1 MDLTYLCI
9 LWSGLQI
16 EANWWSEDDP
26 SYHYLARGPGDPGD
40 SEWVEAAYLH
50 KHAGLYYLFVNWYGC
65 CAGVD
70 STYEI
75 HVGRSQLIHG
85 PYLDKDGRDMKL
97 GGGEIIL
104 ITSMSVNSDYDLLQV
119 DPCY

>member
-1 MDLTYLCI
+1 MARIYLCI

-26 SYHYLARGPGDPGD
+26 SYHYLARGPDIAGEPGE

-50 KHAGLYYLFVNWYGC
+50 KNQGTYYLFVNWYGC

-75 HVGRSQLIHG
+75 HVGRSQLLHG
-85 PYLDKDGRDMKL
+85 PYQDKDGVDMKL
-97 GGGEIIL
+97 GGGRHISTFVCE
-104 ITSMSVNSDYDLLQV
+104 
-119 DPCY
+119 